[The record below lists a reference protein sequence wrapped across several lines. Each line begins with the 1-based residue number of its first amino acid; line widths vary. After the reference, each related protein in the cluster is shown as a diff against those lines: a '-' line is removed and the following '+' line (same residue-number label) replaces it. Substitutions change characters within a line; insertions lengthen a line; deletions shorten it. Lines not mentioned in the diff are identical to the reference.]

1 VSENIEVT
9 ETTVVKM
16 NDQKLHGIV
25 IREKGSDAAPTF
37 YVDDMF
43 ER

>member
-1 VSENIEVT
+1 
-9 ETTVVKM
+9 M